1 MVEKSTHNSTRNSTN
16 RSADKSI
23 YRESSHDRAAPG
35 RVCAALSGMFRGSF
49 SDRAFAALS
58 NMSRGTFSG
67 MACEPSSSM
76 PRGSLSGRACAAPS
90 GSSRGNGSSGA
101 SSGSDFAARL
111 ASLMD
116 ICIGEMRAIGIEPSR
131 QIFAIRENRR
141 AKKRLGCCKV
151 VRERGRTGF
160 VIEVSSIMERCSDE
174 VLKDV
179 IFHELLHTCPG
190 CLNHGQ
196 KWKSLADRINR
207 ACGSHIRVRADSSQ
221 IPGLPREEE
230 EPQYKYEIE
239 CAACG
244 IRFYRMRRS
253 RVVDHPEYYRC
264 SRCGGRLRVRELSGV
279 PAGRHAG
286 R

>member
-1 MVEKSTHNSTRNSTN
+1 MVEKSTHNSIN

-35 RVCAALSGMFRGSF
+35 RAYEPPSSMPRSTFSG
-49 SDRAFAALS
+49 RAFAALS

-67 MACEPSSSM
+67 MACAAPSSM
-76 PRGSLSGRACAAPS
+76 PRSSFSGMAFAALY
-90 GSSRGNGSSGA
+90 GSSRGRGSSGS

-151 VRERGRTGF
+151 VKERGRTGF

-230 EPQYKYEIE
+230 EPYYKYEIE

-244 IRFYRMRRS
+244 VRFYRMRRS

-279 PAGRHAG
+279 LAGRHTG

>member
-1 MVEKSTHNSTRNSTN
+1 MVEKSTHNSTN

-23 YRESSHDRAAPG
+23 YRESSHDRAAAPG
-35 RVCAALSGMFRGSF
+35 SACAALSSMPRS
-49 SDRAFAALS
+49 
-58 NMSRGTFSG
+58 TFSG
-67 MACEPSSSM
+67 MACAALFSM
-76 PRGSLSGRACAAPS
+76 PRGSLSGMACAAPS
-90 GSSRGNGSSGA
+90 GIPRGSFSGRACAALSGPSRGNGSSGA
-101 SSGSDFAARL
+101 SHGGDFAARL

-116 ICIGEMRAIGIEPSR
+116 TCIGEMRAIGIEPSR
-131 QIFAIRENRR
+131 QIFTIRENRR

-151 VRERGRTGF
+151 VKERGRTGF
-160 VIEVSSIMERCSDE
+160 VIEVSSIMEKCSDE

-207 ACGSHIRVRADSSQ
+207 ACGSHIRVRADSGQ

-230 EPQYKYEIE
+230 EPHYKYEIE

-244 IRFYRMRRS
+244 VRFYRMRRS

>member
-23 YRESSHDRAAPG
+23 YREKAHDRAAPDRACG
-35 RVCAALSGMFRGSF
+35 PPSGMPRGS
-49 SDRAFAALS
+49 
-58 NMSRGTFSG
+58 FSG

-76 PRGSLSGRACAAPS
+76 SRGSFCGMACAALS
-90 GSSRGNGSSGA
+90 GPPCGNGSSG
-101 SSGSDFAARL
+101 SPSGSDFAARL
-111 ASLMD
+111 ASLMNT
-116 ICIGEMRAIGIEPSR
+116 CIGEMRTIGIEPSR

-151 VRERGRTGF
+151 VKERGRTGF

-196 KWKSLADRINR
+196 KWKSLADRIN

-221 IPGLPREEE
+221 IPGLPREAE

-279 PAGRHAG
+279 PAGRHVG

>member
-1 MVEKSTHNSTRNSTN
+1 MVEKSTRNSTN

-23 YRESSHDRAAPG
+23 YREKAHDRAAPDRACG
-35 RVCAALSGMFRGSF
+35 PTSGMPRGSF
-49 SDRAFAALS
+49 C
-58 NMSRGTFSG
+58 G

-76 PRGSLSGRACAAPS
+76 SRGSFCGMTCAALSGMPRGSFSGMACAALS
-90 GSSRGNGSSGA
+90 GPPCGNRSSGA
-101 SSGSDFAARL
+101 SSGGDFAARL

-116 ICIGEMRAIGIEPSR
+116 TCIGEMRAIGIEPSR

-151 VRERGRTGF
+151 VKERGRTGF

-221 IPGLPREEE
+221 IPGLPGEAE

-279 PAGRHAG
+279 PAGGHAG

>member
-1 MVEKSTHNSTRNSTN
+1 MVEKSTHNSTN

-23 YRESSHDRAAPG
+23 YRENSHDRAAPG
-35 RVCAALSGMFRGSF
+35 RACEQPSSMFRGSF
-49 SDRAFAALS
+49 SGRACNPS
-58 NMSRGTFSG
+58 SGMSRGSFSG
-67 MACEPSSSM
+67 MACAA
-76 PRGSLSGRACAAPS
+76 LSGPP
-90 GSSRGNGSSGA
+90 RGNGPSGA

-116 ICIGEMRAIGIEPSR
+116 TCIGQMRAIGIEPSR

-151 VRERGRTGF
+151 VKERGRTGF

-230 EPQYKYEIE
+230 EPKYKYEIE

-244 IRFYRMRRS
+244 VRFYRMRRS

>member
-1 MVEKSTHNSTRNSTN
+1 MVEKSTHNSTN

-23 YRESSHDRAAPG
+23 YREKAHDRAAPDRACG
-35 RVCAALSGMFRGSF
+35 PPSGMPRGSFSGMTCAALSGMPRGS
-49 SDRAFAALS
+49 
-58 NMSRGTFSG
+58 FSG
-67 MACEPSSSM
+67 MACAA
-76 PRGSLSGRACAAPS
+76 LSGPPC
-90 GSSRGNGSSGA
+90 GNGSSGA
-101 SSGSDFAARL
+101 SSGGDFAARL

-116 ICIGEMRAIGIEPSR
+116 TCIGEMRAIGIEPSR

-151 VRERGRTGF
+151 VKERGRTGF
-160 VIEVSSIMERCSDE
+160 VIEVSSVMERCSDE

-279 PAGRHAG
+279 SAGRHAG